1 MTCAFICSDY
11 TICYDLLMR
20 SFSGYTIPKGW
31 RVLVWFRSVHLD
43 PEIYENPKEF
53 KPSRWDVS
61 KASSSHTPH
70 PPTPTS
76 PSSNIQIR
84 VFCSMHDIC
93 LRICFHKYPD
103 LLYIECRI
111 LHPKQEPSFPL
122 EREVDCAREMIL
134 LSWKFLFSFTIFSL
148 ITS

>member
-61 KASSSHTPH
+61 KASSSHTTPPPPPPPH
-70 PPTPTS
+70 PL
-76 PSSNIQIR
+76 QIYR
-84 VFCSMHDIC
+84 YV
-93 LRICFHKYPD
+93 
-103 LLYIECRI
+103 
-111 LHPKQEPSFPL
+111 SF
-122 EREVDCAREMIL
+122 VACMIYV
-134 LSWKFLFSFTIFSL
+134 
-148 ITS
+148 